1 MSVHR
6 RSRSADG
13 GFRRADAV
21 DIAHIS
27 RDTEAMLSYFCFYY
41 RLPTGDCYKMK
52 HGQYQPA
59 PLWKLEEGII
69 ANHLN
74 YMKSPHDM
82 YQVHYPRGDAKLE
95 RISLKCNGWEFDYNT
110 RDNTKMI
117 MTRGDRWRDMEML
130 AKIVFDLDILIDR
143 YNLDRLTGRST
154 DIYNVVK
161 CGPSHSITTDD
172 ISSSFS
178 IVDDVHNWND
188 IF

>member
-6 RSRSADG
+6 RSRSADSSY
-13 GFRRADAV
+13 RRADAV
-21 DIAHIS
+21 DIVHIS
-27 RDTEAMLSYFCFYY
+27 RDTEVLLSNISLYY
-41 RLPTGDCYKMK
+41 RLPTGDNYVIK
-52 HGQYQPA
+52 HMQFRAA

-82 YQVHYPRGDAKLE
+82 YLVPYSRGDVKLE
-95 RISLKCNGWEFDYNT
+95 RIRLKCNGWVFEYDT
-110 RDNTKMI
+110 LANTKTI
-117 MTRGDRWRDMEML
+117 MTKGDGWREMEIL

-143 YNLDRLTGRST
+143 YNLDRLTGRPT
-154 DIYNVVK
+154 AIYNVVK
-161 CGPSHSITTDD
+161 SGPSHSITTDD